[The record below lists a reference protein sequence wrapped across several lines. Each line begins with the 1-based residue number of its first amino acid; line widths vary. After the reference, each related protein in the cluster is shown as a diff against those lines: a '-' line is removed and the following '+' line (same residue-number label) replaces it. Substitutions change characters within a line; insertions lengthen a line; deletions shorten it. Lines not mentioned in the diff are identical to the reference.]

1 MSFII
6 YFAVTRY
13 DERIYMTEQEN
24 ENPQICFVDMLDN
37 INDLKNELDWSE
49 LDGIFNLKKQDAIE
63 QLLSADIQMK
73 MIICVLFH
81 VPQYVLFKI

>member
-49 LDGIFNLKKQDAIE
+49 LDEIYQPQEVGCYRAVVECRHTDE
-63 QLLSADIQMK
+63 DDYMRVVSCTP
-73 MIICVLFH
+73 ICF
-81 VPQYVLFKI
+81 I

>member
-49 LDGIFNLKKQDAIE
+49 LDEIYQPLEVGCYRAVVECRHTDE
-63 QLLSADIQMK
+63 DDYMRVVSCTP
-73 MIICVLFH
+73 ICF
-81 VPQYVLFKI
+81 I